1 MHPKETI
8 LFWYLISLCSEL
20 FEHPRLLPE
29 LIERNALLDIPLVS
43 IVAAACRVDF
53 AALLD
58 CRGLLT
64 SLLLLLLLLLV
75 LVGIPQRVRG
85 FR

>member
-20 FEHPRLLPE
+20 FEHPRLPE

-58 CRGLLT
+58 RRGLLT
-64 SLLLLLLLLLV
+64 SLLLLLLLLLLV
-75 LVGIPQRVRG
+75 MVGIPLSVRC
-85 FR
+85 F